1 MTERSAAPA
10 TPAAP
15 DASAAPTTPAAPGTS
30 PRPDISAALISV
42 RFFAAAA
49 EAAGAEELRLPV
61 PADGVAVVDLL
72 ADLPRLVQ
80 DHRSAADS
88 TAGSSAGSPQAD
100 GASAPSLDRVC
111 ARSSFL
117 VNGVRARA
125 ESARLHPGDQLD
137 VLPPFAGG

>member
-1 MTERSAAPA
+1 MTERSAAPEA
-10 TPAAP
+10 
-15 DASAAPTTPAAPGTS
+15 S
-30 PRPDISAALISV
+30 PRPEIPGAPITV

-61 PADGVAVVDLL
+61 PAEGVAVVDFLTE
-72 ADLPRLVQ
+72 LPRMV
-80 DHRSAADS
+80 RERGSAAD
-88 TAGSSAGSPQAD
+88 GSAGGPD
-100 GASAPSLDRVC
+100 DDDASSPSLERVC

-125 ESARLHPGDQLD
+125 EGARLHPGDQLD